1 MKKSILMMMMVAGSF
16 AALAQETGTSSSTT
30 ENGTLTSSGNYSAY
44 TAPSNVQMYLYRDYP
59 GVVNVTWT
67 PMNEYWRATYNN
79 MGRYDHVYYTT
90 SGDHYLVTLPV
101 TSTWVPDEVVSAAGN
116 LFGAN
121 VYDITTLRG
130 SDGNPIYQV
139 RFLDNGVLRSEW
151 INDGGVKVS
160 EYYRIDT
167 DDNASNMNTN
177 SNLNT
182 TTNTDMNNQSGEV
195 KTKLKTENMK
205 VKTETENGKT
215 KTKVKT
221 KGTNNSSTNNDL

>member
-16 AALAQETGTSSSTT
+16 AALAQDDSTLNGMNGGTNS
-30 ENGTLTSSGNYSAY
+30 NTLTSSGNYSAY

-67 PMNEYWRATYNN
+67 PMNEYWRASYNN

-90 SGDHYLVTLPV
+90 SGDHYMVTLPV

-121 VYDITTLRG
+121 VYDITTLKG

-151 INDGGVKVS
+151 INDGGVKVT

-167 DDNASNMNTN
+167 DDNTSNMNTN
-177 SNLNT
+177 SNMNSEMNT
-182 TTNTDMNNQSGEV
+182 QSGEV
-195 KTKLKTENMK
+195 KTKTKTENMK

-215 KTKVKT
+215 KTKIKT
-221 KGTNNSSTNNDL
+221 KGTNGSTNNDL